1 VTGDKTAIPGRR
13 TENAGGRGLGV
24 PESQAGR
31 VAVFTLV
38 GVLGYGV
45 QTAVL
50 WLLVG
55 RLGMAVVPATLVAT
69 EAAVLHNFFWHLGWT
84 WADRPAGARAVAGR
98 LVRFNLSNG
107 GFSLVGGAAIMALLV
122 HALGVHYL
130 LANLATVL
138 VVSVANFLAS
148 DRFVFTLPARPGQ
161 SAGRHT
167 TYKTTAM

>member
-1 VTGDKTAIPGRR
+1 MLPPPPGTSRSTR
-13 TENAGGRGLGV
+13 
-24 PESQAGR
+24 SR
-31 VAVFTLV
+31 VGVFTLV

-84 WADRPAGARAVAGR
+84 WADRPAGARAIGGR

-122 HALGVHYL
+122 DALGLHYL
-130 LANLATVL
+130 LANLVAVL
-138 VVSVANFLAS
+138 AVSIANFLAS
-148 DRFVFTLPARPGQ
+148 DRFVFTLPAESEAPA
-161 SAGRHT
+161 SRHK